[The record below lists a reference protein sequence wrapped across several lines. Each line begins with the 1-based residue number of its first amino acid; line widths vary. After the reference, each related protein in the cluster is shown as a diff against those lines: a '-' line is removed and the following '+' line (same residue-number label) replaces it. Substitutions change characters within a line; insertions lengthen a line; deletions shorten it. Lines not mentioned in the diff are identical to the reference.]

1 MLILSGF
8 RKEKRL
14 LVLEEKM
21 GLIVGKSSLKGA
33 CCYLSRTSLL
43 KPSWWCEWLWS
54 RQLKYLV
61 SCISQSR
68 RKQGNSASHWATVNC
83 SHVGGFQM
91 TQISQISLLRKGL
104 QGRCSPAQ
112 PTSAQRFHFAILT
125 NHFTHCHFFL
135 PAHVI
140 EKRHMETSMQT
151 LQTFQH
157 SFKTNANQFFETS
170 FFSPLL
176 LTQEQVLKNPR
187 WFFLKTVSVT
197 TPCKWHRA
205 SALSLPPLVIFSLW
219 IPCTNGVTHGRH
231 LKVMDLLAQKA
242 QLTHLGK
249 HRPMTAQPELHQT
262 SLPPLIPTFTS
273 REKKS

>member
-1 MLILSGF
+1 
-8 RKEKRL
+8 
-14 LVLEEKM
+14 
-21 GLIVGKSSLKGA
+21 
-33 CCYLSRTSLL
+33 
-43 KPSWWCEWLWS
+43 
-54 RQLKYLV
+54 
-61 SCISQSR
+61 
-68 RKQGNSASHWATVNC
+68 
-83 SHVGGFQM
+83 M

-187 WFFLKTVSVT
+187 WFF
-197 TPCKWHRA
+197 
-205 SALSLPPLVIFSLW
+205 
-219 IPCTNGVTHGRH
+219 
-231 LKVMDLLAQKA
+231 
-242 QLTHLGK
+242 
-249 HRPMTAQPELHQT
+249 
-262 SLPPLIPTFTS
+262 
-273 REKKS
+273 